1 MKELNNNKDI
11 FKQVV
16 HVISEQLEQ
25 SVVKAED
32 NFYDLGGDSLT
43 AMKIK
48 NELEAQ
54 LSTTVSIE
62 SIMLSETIGEF
73 AGDLAE
79 IV

>member
-11 FKQVV
+11 FKQVLQ
-16 HVISEQLEQ
+16 VISEQLEQ
-25 SVVKAED
+25 SVVQTVD

-54 LSTTVSIE
+54 LSTMVSIE
-62 SIMLSETIGEF
+62 SIMMSETIGEF

-79 IV
+79 RV